1 MGEVRQRSLE
11 PNAVEITQGWAGWEE
26 PRCPRSTQ
34 AWPGEQWPWAGA
46 SGISSH
52 RQEMASGTCSRP
64 DPRDTGD
71 GVGKVR
77 WGPQPG
83 PAPTKLGEEIAFGHL
98 GRVVLVQ
105 KVASI
110 ALLAEPT
117 QPVLAHHRLLPDDV
131 PKRAPHAWPCHTPTI
146 TAYLYPTAPAIAAPP
161 TLPALGILPPA
172 PAPPSSSARDTP
184 AGVFQDV
191 EEICSTHWVRG
202 AQFPRH
208 CQGLVAL
215 EVLKPSPV
223 LEPKGQGKRWTL
235 SSVSILG
242 QNLPTH

>member
-1 MGEVRQRSLE
+1 MGEVGQRSLE

-52 RQEMASGTCSRP
+52 RQEVASGTCSRP

-71 GVGKVR
+71 GVGEVR
-77 WGPQPG
+77 WGPQLG
-83 PAPTKLGEEIAFGHL
+83 PAPTKLGEEIALGHL
-98 GRVVLVQ
+98 GRIVLVQ

-131 PKRAPHAWPCHTPTI
+131 PKRAPHAWPWHTPTV
-146 TAYLYPTAPAIAAPP
+146 TACLYPTAPAIAAPP
-161 TLPALGILPPA
+161 ALPALRTPPC
-172 PAPPSSSARDTP
+172 PSTS
-184 AGVFQDV
+184 Q
-191 EEICSTHWVRG
+191 
-202 AQFPRH
+202 
-208 CQGLVAL
+208 L
-215 EVLKPSPV
+215 
-223 LEPKGQGKRWTL
+223 L
-235 SSVSILG
+235 SSGHASSFPGCGRDLQHPLGAWGSVS
-242 QNLPTH
+242 QALPRSGCPGGVQALPSA